1 MILNNPDGYTSKD
14 ALSLYSVASSGIGFY
29 NWEYLNILYPNLEP
43 KLAGKMLWSGQN
55 RDMCLDLDDMTYE
68 EQVEFNSIY
77 TDIQTLVQENTVKF
91 IIGADSMG
99 NYDSFVQSIYDY
111 GIERCLAIRQAQ
123 ADRYSS
129 R

>member
-1 MILNNPDGYTSKD
+1 
-14 ALSLYSVASSGIGFY
+14 
-29 NWEYLNILYPNLEP
+29 
-43 KLAGKMLWSGQN
+43 
-55 RDMCLDLDDMTYE
+55 MCLDLDDMTYE